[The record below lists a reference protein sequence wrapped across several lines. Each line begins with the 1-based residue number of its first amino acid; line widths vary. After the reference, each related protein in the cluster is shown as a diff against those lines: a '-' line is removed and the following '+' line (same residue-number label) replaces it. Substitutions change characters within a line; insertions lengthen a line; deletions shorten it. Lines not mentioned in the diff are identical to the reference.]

1 MRNKF
6 NKKEQFLIKNRK
18 GTDKLISVY
27 WFAILFIVAAAIAYM
42 ALSFYGEP
50 YDARKLEVNILTNQV
65 ADCLSE
71 AGYLKEGILERM
83 ETDFLETCDLN
94 FEVEEYE
101 KWNDDQFYVEIVIY
115 DFDTGEQISEI
126 SEGNQNLKLDCEIDD
141 KNFPFCLDRKFYV
154 IDDEDNQYIVNIL
167 SIVRKTEK
175 NVQ

>member
-1 MRNKF
+1 M
-6 NKKEQFLIKNRK
+6 KNRK

-42 ALSFYGEP
+42 VISFYGEP
-50 YDARKLEVNILTNQV
+50 YDVRKLEANVLTNQV

-71 AGYLKEGILERM
+71 KGYLKEGVLDSIRD
-83 ETDFLETCDLN
+83 DFLETCDLN

-101 KWNDDQFYVEIVIY
+101 KWDDNQFYVEIGVY
-115 DFDTGEQISEI
+115 DFNNQDQIILEI
-126 SEGNQNLKLDCEIDD
+126 SEGNQNLKINCEIDD
-141 KNFPFCLDRKFYV
+141 KNFPLCLEREFYV
-154 IDDEDNQYIVNIL
+154 LGDEDKQYVVNIL